1 MSTFAGEL
9 NSHWETADPQPTSRE
24 VATVVWSNKS
34 RMLAVVAAAAV
45 GLAAAGCSWGSSSS
59 KVAASAKQ
67 PIVLRESE
75 LGTEGQ
81 QTQVAINAF
90 EKANPNI
97 KVSVDVLSPNS
108 TTYLSQLEQSFTAG
122 SSTPDVFE
130 SDVTYPAKFAQA
142 GWLLSLNQFHP
153 DMSQFFPHEVA
164 AALFNG
170 APYAVPW
177 FDNPDGRHERTN
189 PIKTPPTGPPHG
201 V

>member
-9 NSHWETADPQPTSRE
+9 HSNWEPADPQPTSRE

-45 GLAAAGCSWGSSSS
+45 GLAAAGCSSGSSSS

-67 PIVLRESE
+67 TIVFAESG

-108 TTYLSQLEQSFTAG
+108 TTYLSQLEQTFTAG
-122 SSTPDVFE
+122 SSTPDLFE
-130 SDVTYPAKFAQA
+130 SDVTYPPNFAQA
-142 GWLLSLNQFHP
+142 GLLPSLNPFHP
-153 DMSQFFPHEVA
+153 ALSHFFPHEA
-164 AALFNG
+164 PSALFHG
-170 APYAVPW
+170 APDAVPW
-177 FDNPDGRHERTN
+177 SA
-189 PIKTPPTGPPHG
+189 
-201 V
+201 

>member
-9 NSHWETADPQPTSRE
+9 HSHWETADPQQTSRE
-24 VATVVWSNKS
+24 VATVVWSKKS

-45 GLAAAGCSWGSSSS
+45 GLAAAGCSSGSSSS

-67 PIVLRESE
+67 TIVFAESG

-130 SDVTYPAKFAQA
+130 SDVTYPAKVPQA
-142 GWLLSLNQFHP
+142 AWRLSLNHFHP
-153 DMSQFFPHEVA
+153 DMTQFFPHEVA
-164 AALFNG
+164 AALLTR
-170 APYAVPW
+170 APYPVP
-177 FDNPDGRHERTN
+177 
-189 PIKTPPTGPPHG
+189 
-201 V
+201 